1 MKRLKLAVN
10 AGALLAPT
18 TGVGQYVQHLMQEVV
33 KFDEIDARFFYA
45 KAWSEAVGPPP
56 NAVWR
61 GARRLRTSLGPI
73 LPNAYLLSRWY
84 QQLNF
89 WRGTR
94 RTSFDLYHEPNFVP
108 FRFNGPTVVTIHDLS
123 FMEYPDSHPKDRVSA
138 LNKYVPW
145 AVNNAEHV
153 IVDSEFIRREVIS
166 AFAISEAKVSAVHLG
181 VSDRFYPREAAG
193 CAPWLST
200 QELSYRGYV
209 LAVGTIEPR
218 KNVLGL
224 IQAYAALP
232 QKIRA
237 RFPLVI
243 AGMKGWR
250 DAEIN
255 ARLKGIRGQLDVR
268 VLGYVE
274 SAMLPILYAG
284 ARVLAYPSIYEGFG
298 LPPLEAMASRTPVIA
313 ADRSS
318 IPEVVGSAAI
328 LVDPY
333 DTAAISE
340 QLRRLLE
347 DDDAANKFAEAGLER
362 AKRFTWK
369 LCAART
375 VEIYKQC
382 VGTSAGMRR
391 QGVS

>member
-10 AGALLAPT
+10 AGALLAPS

-33 KFDEIDARFFYA
+33 KYNDIEAQFFYA
-45 KAWSEAVGPPP
+45 KAWSEVVGAPPD
-56 NAVWR
+56 AIWR
-61 GARRLRTSLGPI
+61 GARRFRSSLGRI
-73 LPNAYLLSRWY
+73 LPNAYIVSRWY

-89 WRGTR
+89 WRGTT
-94 RTSFDLYHEPNFVP
+94 RTKFDLYHEPNFMP
-108 FRFNGPTVVTIHDLS
+108 FRFKGPTVVTVHDLS
-123 FMEYPDSHPKDRVSA
+123 FIAHPDSHPKDRVSA

-145 AVNNAEHV
+145 AVNKAEHV
-153 IVDSEFIRREVIS
+153 IVDSEFTRREVMS
-166 AFAISEAKVSAVHLG
+166 AFGISETKVSAVHLG
-181 VSDRFYPREAAG
+181 VSNCFYPRDAVD
-193 CAPWLST
+193 CASWLST
-200 QELSYRGYV
+200 QRLTYRGYV

-232 QKIRA
+232 QELRD

-255 ARLKGIRGQLDVR
+255 ACLRGVRGKLDVR
-268 VLGYVE
+268 VLGYVD

-284 ARVLAYPSIYEGFG
+284 ARLLAYPSIYEGFG
-298 LPPLEAMASRTPVIA
+298 LPPLEAMASKTPVIA
-313 ADRSS
+313 ANSSS
-318 IPEVVGSAAI
+318 IPEVVGTAAI

-333 DTAAISE
+333 DTGAISE

-347 DDDAANKFAEAGLER
+347 DDDAAEKLAEAGFER
-362 AKRFTWK
+362 AKCFTWTS
-369 LCAART
+369 CAGKT

-382 VGTSAGMRR
+382 A
-391 QGVS
+391 